1 MSDNG
6 ASSTVW
12 SLPMVCVPSSQ
23 VSFLGEDVESIPPH
37 LCRDSGPTA
46 KRLDLSYNRLKFVAV
61 SGMHSF
67 VCYM

>member
-1 MSDNG
+1 
-6 ASSTVW
+6 
-12 SLPMVCVPSSQ
+12 MVCVPSSQ